1 MQLLKAQLHHM
12 KIEKLEMYD
21 KIQGLRLL
29 LKNNGITDCDEELES
44 LTGTNNSR
52 FESGRSEREESHA
65 EQSQSSSVRGL
76 ERSHS
81 DKASKQVSA
90 RPTLRGFA
98 STRWN
103 SAGVNKIASQ
113 SVRFRI
119 SPKKFGS
126 NSSLKGKGKVSEES
140 TPPPSSRGKVA
151 WAIDVTTPSSAKE
164 TTELQAMEEGGVCKS
179 PENINENGD
188 EDEDQQKSS
197 TPNEAQPQAPDLSP
211 GGKGRNA
218 ERGEVFAD
226 EVD

>member
-1 MQLLKAQLHHM
+1 
-12 KIEKLEMYD
+12 
-21 KIQGLRLL
+21 L
-29 LKNNGITDCDEELES
+29 LKNNGITDYDEELES

-52 FESGRSEREESHA
+52 FESERSEREDSHA
-65 EQSQSSSVRGL
+65 EQSQSSSVTGL

-119 SPKKFGS
+119 SPKKFDS

-179 PENINENGD
+179 PDNIKENGD
-188 EDEDQQKSS
+188 EDQPKSS
-197 TPNEAQPQAPDLSP
+197 APNEAQPQAPDLSR
-211 GGKGRNA
+211 GGEGRKA
-218 ERGEVFAD
+218 EIGEVFAD
-226 EVD
+226 EED